1 MDYRLWT
8 IDCLVVNMT
17 PSIGAQL
24 AQARTERRLS
34 LQEAT
39 KATKIQVWVMEAL
52 ERDELHT
59 TMSPVYVKA
68 FLTTYA
74 KLLGL
79 DPAPLIAQL
88 LPAPAAQPTPE
99 AASHSAPL
107 RLADRFESV
116 GPWIR
121 RIGSLG
127 LGLAVLLVVM
137 HAHSQRWLPRLQKS
151 RVAHQEASLSVIH
164 KQEPLAPT
172 SPIPLEPLHPLELAI
187 AARQPTWISV
197 KSDGNL
203 VAQQK
208 LVAGARET
216 WKAHRRFD
224 VVIGAPAKVEVLLNG
239 QSISPLAMAHRGRLA
254 ITRSGITALEERRP
268 SAAPA
273 PAPEKRRVH
282 SR

>member
-1 MDYRLWT
+1 M
-8 IDCLVVNMT
+8 
-17 PSIGAQL
+17 PSVGAQL

-34 LQEAT
+34 LQDAT
-39 KATKIQVWVMEAL
+39 KATKIQGWVMEAL

-59 TMSPVYVKA
+59 TMSPVYAKA

-99 AASHSAPL
+99 AASRNVPL

-137 HAHSQRWLPRLQKS
+137 HARPQRWVPR
-151 RVAHQEASLSVIH
+151 RVAHQEASFSVIH
-164 KQEPLAPT
+164 TQEPPAPQA
-172 SPIPLEPLHPLELAI
+172 PIPLEPLHPLELAI

-197 KSDGNL
+197 KADGNL

-208 LVAGARET
+208 LVAGAQET

-268 SAAPA
+268 GAAPA
-273 PAPEKRRVH
+273 PVSEKPH
-282 SR
+282 SAH

>member
-1 MDYRLWT
+1 
-8 IDCLVVNMT
+8 
-17 PSIGAQL
+17 
-24 AQARTERRLS
+24 
-34 LQEAT
+34 
-39 KATKIQVWVMEAL
+39 MEAL

-59 TMSPVYVKA
+59 TMNPVYAKA

-88 LPAPAAQPTPE
+88 LPAPATQPTPE
-99 AASHSAPL
+99 AASNSAPL

-116 GPWIR
+116 GLWIR

-137 HAHSQRWLPRLQKS
+137 NAHSQRWVPH

-164 KQEPLAPT
+164 KQEPLASPA
-172 SPIPLEPLHPLELAI
+172 PIPLEPLHPLELAI

-208 LVAGARET
+208 LAVGAKET
-216 WKAHRRFD
+216 WKANRRFD

-254 ITRSGITALEERRP
+254 ITRSGITALEENRP
-268 SAAPA
+268 AAAPA
-273 PAPEKRRVH
+273 PASSKARSAH
-282 SR
+282 

>member
-1 MDYRLWT
+1 MDYRLST
-8 IDCLVVNMT
+8 VSMT
-17 PSIGAQL
+17 PSVGAQL

-39 KATKIQVWVMEAL
+39 KATKIQGWVMEAL

-59 TMSPVYVKA
+59 TMSPVYAKA

-88 LPAPAAQPTPE
+88 LPAPATQPTPE
-99 AASHSAPL
+99 AASHSTPL
-107 RLADRFESV
+107 RLADRFESI

-127 LGLAVLLVVM
+127 LGLAVLLIVM

-164 KQEPLAPT
+164 PPVAPPA
-172 SPIPLEPLHPLELAI
+172 PIPLEPLHPLELAI

-208 LVAGARET
+208 LIAGAQET

-254 ITRSGITALEERRP
+254 ITRSGITALEENRP
-268 SAAPA
+268 GAAPA
-273 PAPEKRRVH
+273 APEKRRI
-282 SR
+282 SP